1 MHPYWKPRAPQRS
14 VKRFRS
20 LPSAKQYGLATDVT
34 HPGATAAMSAA
45 DDEQVESR
53 LAHAMAMLRHAEES
67 FLDDLVQT
75 CRGDPAF
82 SSAFRRWEERL
93 TLLKLQLHRMEHRL
107 QHYLHVSG
115 SGEPDLDLPPAP
127 VVNRRSVARAWRE
140 RLEQWFS
147 AQHIDTAY
155 RRIENALD
163 HDQEAM
169 TADIITDLVTV
180 AEIAEVTLAALAD
193 LDARRDYSHL
203 EDYAFYRVLSPW
215 RAQGMTAMLDTMRWL
230 FESVREHED
239 W

>member
-1 MHPYWKPRAPQRS
+1 
-14 VKRFRS
+14 
-20 LPSAKQYGLATDVT
+20 
-34 HPGATAAMSAA
+34 MSAA

-53 LAHAMAMLRHAEES
+53 LAHAMAMLRHAEEA

-107 QHYLHVSG
+107 QHFLHAVG
-115 SGEPDLDLPPAP
+115 DNAPDLDLPPAP
-127 VVNRRSVARAWRE
+127 ELNRRAIARAWRE
-140 RLEQWFS
+140 RLEQWFA

-155 RRIENALD
+155 RRLDSALD
-163 HDQEAM
+163 HDQEAV
-169 TADIITDLVTV
+169 TADIITDLVMV
-180 AEIAEVTLAALAD
+180 AEISELTLAALND

-203 EDYAFYRVLSPW
+203 EDLAFYRVLSPW
-215 RAQGMTAMLDTMRWL
+215 RAQGMTALLDTLRWL
-230 FESVREHED
+230 CESVREHED